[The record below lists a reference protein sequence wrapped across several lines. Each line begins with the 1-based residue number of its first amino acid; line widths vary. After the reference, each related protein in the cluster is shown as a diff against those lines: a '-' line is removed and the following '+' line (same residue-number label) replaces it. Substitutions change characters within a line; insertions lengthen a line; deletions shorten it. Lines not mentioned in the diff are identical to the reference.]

1 MTPTETFNSTYR
13 EMYAKFF
20 YFACQRVGDAESSK
34 DIVNTLFEYYW
45 GNIGTFGSDDVRPYL
60 WRMLRTKC
68 VDYLRKQQVQK
79 NYIAYTQIITSPL
92 EHDDGASERE
102 ERMQRIEAAMQ
113 KLTPYARSILTECYL
128 KKKKYKEV
136 ADELNVSVSAIHK
149 NIVKALRF
157 IRQEVTR
164 EGDQTA
170 SQTVN
175 H

>member
-1 MTPTETFNSTYR
+1 MNPTETFNTTYK
-13 EMYAKFF
+13 EMYAKYF
-20 YFACQRVGDAESSK
+20 YFAYQRVGDAESSK

-45 GNIGTFGSDDVRPYL
+45 GNIGSFGNDDARPYL

-113 KLTPYARSILTECYL
+113 KLSPHVRHILTECYL

-136 ADELNVSVSAIHK
+136 ADELGVSVAAIHK

-157 IRQEVTR
+157 IRQEVH
-164 EGDQTA
+164 EKGNQ
-170 SQTVN
+170 N
-175 H
+175 